1 MLLYLHVTLI
11 PEGMA
16 NEIKPDTLFKRLKYK
31 YRFSILNDK
40 TYEEVLS
47 VRTSLFNLFS
57 IIGSSLVILIVLT
70 IVLIAFTP
78 VREFIPGY
86 PDGSLR
92 RELIMN
98 LILLDSLENEIR
110 IREQFMANVRDIVAG
125 REPRTFD
132 YDTDL
137 TVSLEEIDFSR
148 SRYDSL
154 LRAQIQGEE
163 QFNLRTSRNA
173 ILTAGSPPAHFI
185 PPTRG
190 LIINRF
196 NPAQN
201 HFGVD
206 MVTEIGQPV
215 VAIMGGTV
223 TFANWTSDT
232 GYVIQVQHENNYLS
246 LYKHN
251 AELLKRTGDIVK
263 AGEAIA
269 IVGNSGT
276 LTTGPHLHFELWHN
290 GTPVNPE
297 NFIVF

>member
-1 MLLYLHVTLI
+1 MV
-11 PEGMA
+11 
-16 NEIKPDTLFKRLKYK
+16 NEVKPDTFFKRLKYK

-110 IREQFMANVRDIVAG
+110 IREQFMENVRDIVAG
-125 REPRTFD
+125 RDPRTFD
-132 YDTDL
+132 YDSDL
-137 TVSLEEIDFSR
+137 TVNIDEIDFSR
-148 SRYDSL
+148 SSYDSL
-154 LRAQIQGEE
+154 LRAQIHGEE

-173 ILTAGSPPAHFI
+173 VLTAGSPPAHFI

-201 HFGVD
+201 HFGID

-215 VAIMGGTV
+215 VAVMGGTV

-251 AELLKRTGDIVK
+251 AELLKRTGDIIK

-269 IVGNSGT
+269 IVGNSGA